1 MSAIHIQIA
10 HSHAADEILEVAICN
25 YTSIDA
31 FEVGVKVSERTTSIT
46 LPSHLLNIEIFT
58 NHDVFLSSWMADNA
72 VLSFIRSDHL

>member
-31 FEVGVKVSERTTSIT
+31 FEVGVKVSERTSSIT
-46 LPSHLLNIEIFT
+46 LLNIEIFT